1 MVELLSPNEANDGSK
16 TITETPTPETGG
28 ATAAEMDSSPQTKAK
43 SAVTKKS
50 KPKAAEAETKA
61 ESAASTEA
69 VSPAPAKPTLR
80 SKPSTTAKNAMA
92 AKSTD
97 KETNRIAEARAKN
110 LDLAIS
116 QIQKDFGETAI
127 MRLGSDRVQDV
138 DIIPTGNLLIDRA
151 LGVGGFPKGRIVEV
165 YGPESSGKTTLTL
178 TVAAQAQKA
187 GGLAAFVDVEHALDP
202 QYARRLGVDLDNL
215 LLSQPSS
222 GEEALRIVETLVRS
236 NALDVIILD
245 SVAALVTKQEL
256 DGEIGDTTVGA
267 QARLMSAAMR
277 KLTAII
283 SKANTVV
290 IFTNQIREK
299 IGVMF
304 GSPETQPGGR
314 ALKFYSSVRCD
325 IRRTGS
331 IKNSDGSV
339 AGNRTRL
346 KVVKNKVAPPYGE
359 AEFDIMFNEGISAV
373 GSLLDL
379 AIEHDIVQK
388 RGSWMSYKGSQ
399 LAQGRDA
406 AKDALKADEALYAEV
421 EAEVK
426 AAMDAGK
433 EK

>member
-1 MVELLSPNEANDGSK
+1 M
-16 TITETPTPETGG
+16 
-28 ATAAEMDSSPQTKAK
+28 
-43 SAVTKKS
+43 
-50 KPKAAEAETKA
+50 
-61 ESAASTEA
+61 AAS
-69 VSPAPAKPTLR
+69 K
-80 SKPSTTAKNAMA
+80 
-92 AKSTD
+92 TD
-97 KETNRIAEARAKN
+97 KEANRIAEARSKN

-116 QIQKDFGETAI
+116 QIQKDFGEAAI
-127 MRLGSDRVQDV
+127 MRLGSENHMDV
-138 DIIPTGNLLIDRA
+138 EVIPTGNLIIDRA
-151 LGVGGFPKGRIVEV
+151 LGAGGFPRGRIVEV

-178 TVAAQAQKA
+178 TSVAQAQKA

-236 NALDVIILD
+236 NALDVIVLD

-256 DGEIGDTTVGA
+256 DGEIGDATVGA
-267 QARLMSAAMR
+267 QARLMSAALR
-277 KLTAII
+277 KLTSII
-283 SKANTVV
+283 SKARTVV

-299 IGVMF
+299 VGIMF
-304 GSPETQPGGR
+304 GNPETQPGGR

-325 IRRTGS
+325 IRRTGA

-339 AGNRTRL
+339 AGNRTKL

-379 AIEHDIVQK
+379 AIENDILQK
-388 RGSWMSYKGSQ
+388 RGSWISYKGSQ

-406 AKDALKADEALYAEV
+406 AKEALKSDEALYGEI

-426 AAMDAGK
+426 AAMDAA
-433 EK
+433 EQTD

>member
-1 MVELLSPNEANDGSK
+1 MVELLSPTEAEERVNLADLPAADSHSASTTTK
-16 TITETPTPETGG
+16 TTAPRKTAARATTPT
-28 ATAAEMDSSPQTKAK
+28 
-43 SAVTKKS
+43 
-50 KPKAAEAETKA
+50 
-61 ESAASTEA
+61 
-69 VSPAPAKPTLR
+69 APD
-80 SKPSTTAKNAMA
+80 MA
-92 AKSTD
+92 APKSNDRGND
-97 KETNRIAEARAKN
+97 KEISRIADARAKN

-116 QIQKDFGETAI
+116 QIQKDFGESAI
-127 MRLGSDRVQDV
+127 MRLGTDNRMDV
-138 DIIPTGNLLIDRA
+138 EVIPTGNVLIDRA
-151 LGVGGFPKGRIVEV
+151 LGAGGFPRGRIVEV

-178 TVAAQAQKA
+178 TVIAQAQKQ

-236 NALDVIILD
+236 NALDVIVLD

-256 DGEIGDTTVGA
+256 DGEIGDATVGA

-283 SKANTVV
+283 SKARTVV

-299 IGVMF
+299 VGIMF
-304 GSPETQPGGR
+304 GNPETQPGGR

-331 IKNSDGSV
+331 IKSADGTV
-339 AGNRTRL
+339 IGNRTKL
-346 KVVKNKVAPPYGE
+346 KIVKNKVAPPYGE

-379 AIEHDIVQK
+379 AIEHEILQK
-388 RGSWMSYKGSQ
+388 RGSWISFKGTQ
-399 LAQGRDA
+399 IAQGRDA
-406 AKDALKADEALYAEV
+406 AKEVLKADDSLYADIET
-421 EAEVK
+421 EVK
-426 AAMDAGK
+426 AALDKAAAGK
-433 EK
+433 